1 MNNGRYVKSV
11 KSNPQNGNEVA
22 LTSEILIMP
31 DGRVLAHNLTPVF
44 TAILSELNPDDSQFS
59 PRRKQTK
66 NNDYA
71 C

>member
-1 MNNGRYVKSV
+1 MKNGRNEKSDTQ
-11 KSNPQNGNEVA
+11 SGNGGD

-44 TAILSELNPDDSQFS
+44 TAMLSELNPDDSQFS
-59 PRRKQTK
+59 PRRKQS
-66 NNDYA
+66 NSQHHA